1 MKSFI
6 KVFAVTLMLAVVAV
20 SCGKVEKIL
29 PKKDGMWVGTSQT
42 VVTYVDDSLV
52 STETDTDSLGKMF
65 FDKEGTG
72 YSVDFQDS
80 NRTDFTWSVNDDND
94 VITITGTDSG
104 SVAMPYDILESS
116 SKEQKWFGTLSFDIF
131 GIVTKIEIT
140 STMER
145 AE

>member
-6 KVFAVTLMLAVVAV
+6 KVFAVTLMLAVVVV

-29 PKKDGMWVGTSQT
+29 PKKDGMWVGTSST
-42 VVTYVDDSLV
+42 TLSYVNDSLT
-52 STETDTDSLGKMF
+52 STVTQNDSLGKMF

-80 NRTDFTWSVNDDND
+80 NRWDFTWAVNDDND

-104 SVAMPYDILESS
+104 SVAMAIDILESS
-116 SKEQKWFGTLSFDIF
+116 NKEQKWFSSFSIEVLGT
-131 GIVTKIEIT
+131 TYKTETT